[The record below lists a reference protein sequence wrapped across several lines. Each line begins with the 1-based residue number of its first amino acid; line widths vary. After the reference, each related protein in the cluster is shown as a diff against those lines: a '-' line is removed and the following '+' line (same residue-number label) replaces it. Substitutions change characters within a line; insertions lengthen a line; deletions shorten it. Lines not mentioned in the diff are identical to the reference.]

1 MIKSI
6 VYSVCM
12 PKSDEMKAILVR
24 IDEVDTQP
32 ISTCPVIA
40 VISFGYKSAF
50 DVCDILRT
58 YTAATGTTFF
68 CPPFCYGGLITS
80 MRALKAKYNYSKSA
94 KKLFAT
100 IE

>member
-1 MIKSI
+1 MIKNI

-58 YTAATGTTFF
+58 YTADTGTTFF
-68 CPPFCYGGLITS
+68 YGGLITS

>member
-1 MIKSI
+1 MIKNI

-12 PKSDEMKAILVR
+12 PRTYEMKAILVR
-24 IDEVDTQP
+24 IDEIDTQP
-32 ISTCPVIA
+32 ISSCPVIA

-58 YTAATGTTFF
+58 YTGAAGTTFV
-68 CPPFCYGGLITS
+68 YGGVITS

-94 KKLFAT
+94 KSLFAT